1 MVNVLTGKST
11 PARATASTYGSF
23 LSVDEEIVGFQDDVE
38 SIIQQLTKGTK
49 ELDVVSIVGMPGLG
63 KTTLATMVFNHHVID
78 KYFDVRASCSISK
91 EYNLR
96 KVCSEIL
103 KQVLGNVDGI
113 LDEDMPDKLR
123 KSLMRKRYLIV
134 LDDIWEVK
142 AWEEFRL
149 CFQDD
154 ENGSRIMLTTRDEE
168 VARQIKHH
176 SDPYFLRFLTM
187 DESWKL
193 LQKKVFQGEICP
205 SELRGAGL
213 RVAKSCKGLPLVIVL
228 IAGIIAKQVR
238 ASSWLEIA
246 KDLSSHVLEE
256 QSTKIIESSYNYLED
271 HLKSCLLY
279 MGLFPEDYKFPV
291 SNLLK
296 LWIAEDFVHDIM
308 VLDNMDMEEASKTC
322 LNDLVNRSLVI
333 VSERREDNGEIEYC
347 TVHDVVREFCLR
359 KLPKEKF
366 MQYHHAKKHRL
377 SDDDF
382 NEEFLYRYEDALK
395 KLTLED
401 VDDNLDEQFLQQD
414 EDLLDKSMLK
424 YAHDDLDDDLAEQFL
439 RQDEDLLDKSMLEHV
454 HDDLDEDL
462 AEQFS
467 HQDEDLLDKSM
478 LKYVH
483 DDLDEDLDEQ
493 FSHQDE
499 DLLDMPMLKYVHDDL
514 DEDLDEQ
521 FSHQDED
528 LLDMPML
535 KYVHDDLDEDLD
547 EQFSHQDEDL
557 LDMPM
562 LKYVHDDLDEDLD
575 EQFSHQ
581 DEDLLDMPM
590 LKYVHDD
597 LDEDLDEQFSHQDED
612 LLDMPM
618 LKYVHDDLDEDL
630 DEQFSHQDEDLL
642 DMPML
647 KYVHDDLDEDLD
659 EQFSQ
664 DDEYLWDNPKY
675 VHVNLDEQF
684 LPYEDLSDKRKY
696 VHDDLGKRL
705 LRYQQQGES
714 VEQDE
719 LIDDP
724 EFSPGDE
731 ISLFHVLDNL
741 KFIRVL
747 HLLDVDLKR
756 HSWATVVQVVT
767 HLRYLAIC
775 TQEFDFKWVSHLHDL
790 QTLQVVRKD
799 DLLGH
804 LQTSPSFWK
813 MQKLRHV
820 DIQDFSFKWEDN
832 DRAIFEESSETV
844 LPNLKTFGKCRIYL
858 ADKTPEFWWRF
869 PNIEQLKLHFI
880 EPGYEV
886 NMPNLEELPV
896 QSLELCFS
904 RPISGYK
911 STGRA
916 NCVVFPSNLN
926 DLSLDRLCLTEKAV
940 SQLAKL
946 QNLESLKLRDVYF
959 KSEDILQ
966 PGYSTCW
973 DVSDYEFQALKYLNL
988 QNVLVTEWRSSEASF
1003 PVLEQLI
1010 LNNCVIQCGQIP
1022 CNFVDIPTLKLI
1034 KLIHCDR
1041 SLGFSALNIK
1051 KEVEEIS
1058 GCDSLQVLS
1067 QYKRYY
1073 GLPDVDFATD
1083 CFGAWDR
1090 GDIHRMAG

>member
-23 LSVDEEIVGFQDDVE
+23 LSVDEEIVGFEDDVE

-63 KTTLATMVFNHHVID
+63 KTTLATTVFNHHVID

-228 IAGIIAKQVR
+228 IAGIIAKQMR

-308 VLDNMDMEEASKTC
+308 VLDNVDMEEASKTC

-382 NEEFLYRYEDALK
+382 DEEFLYRYEDALK

-424 YAHDDLDDDLAEQFL
+424 YAHDNLDDDLAEQFL

-521 FSHQDED
+521 FS
-528 LLDMPML
+528 
-535 KYVHDDLDEDLD
+535 
-547 EQFSHQDEDL
+547 
-557 LDMPM
+557 
-562 LKYVHDDLDEDLD
+562 
-575 EQFSHQ
+575 
-581 DEDLLDMPM
+581 
-590 LKYVHDD
+590 
-597 LDEDLDEQFSHQDED
+597 
-612 LLDMPM
+612 
-618 LKYVHDDLDEDL
+618 
-630 DEQFSHQDEDLL
+630 
-642 DMPML
+642 
-647 KYVHDDLDEDLD
+647 
-659 EQFSQ
+659 Q

-675 VHVNLDEQF
+675 VHGNLDEQF

-756 HSWATVVQVVT
+756 HSWATAVQVVT

-799 DLLGH
+799 NLLAH

-886 NMPNLEELPV
+886 DMPNLEELPV

-946 QNLESLKLRDVYF
+946 QNLESLKLRVYF
-959 KSEDILQ
+959 KSEDIC
-966 PGYSTCW
+966 TCW

-1058 GCDSLQVLS
+1058 GCDSLQVLT
-1067 QYKRYY
+1067 QYERYY
-1073 GLPDVDFATD
+1073 RLSDVGFATD
-1083 CFGAWDR
+1083 FFGAWDR

>member
-521 FSHQDED
+521 FS
-528 LLDMPML
+528 
-535 KYVHDDLDEDLD
+535 
-547 EQFSHQDEDL
+547 
-557 LDMPM
+557 
-562 LKYVHDDLDEDLD
+562 
-575 EQFSHQ
+575 
-581 DEDLLDMPM
+581 
-590 LKYVHDD
+590 
-597 LDEDLDEQFSHQDED
+597 
-612 LLDMPM
+612 
-618 LKYVHDDLDEDL
+618 
-630 DEQFSHQDEDLL
+630 
-642 DMPML
+642 
-647 KYVHDDLDEDLD
+647 
-659 EQFSQ
+659 Q

>member
-1 MVNVLTGKST
+1 MVNVLTGKSI

-63 KTTLATMVFNHHVID
+63 KTTLATMVFNHQVID

-228 IAGIIAKQVR
+228 IAGIIAKQMR

-308 VLDNMDMEEASKTC
+308 VLDKVDMEEASKTC

-377 SDDDF
+377 SVDDF
-382 NEEFLYRYEDALK
+382 DEEFLYRYEDALK

-462 AEQFS
+462 DEQFS
-467 HQDEDLLDKSM
+467 HQDEDLLDKS
-478 LKYVH
+478 
-483 DDLDEDLDEQ
+483 
-493 FSHQDE
+493 
-499 DLLDMPMLKYVHDDL
+499 
-514 DEDLDEQ
+514 
-521 FSHQDED
+521 
-528 LLDMPML
+528 
-535 KYVHDDLDEDLD
+535 
-547 EQFSHQDEDL
+547 
-557 LDMPM
+557 
-562 LKYVHDDLDEDLD
+562 
-575 EQFSHQ
+575 
-581 DEDLLDMPM
+581 
-590 LKYVHDD
+590 
-597 LDEDLDEQFSHQDED
+597 
-612 LLDMPM
+612 M

-756 HSWATVVQVVT
+756 HSWATAVQVVT

-1058 GCDSLQVLS
+1058 GCDSLQVLT

-1073 GLPDVDFATD
+1073 RLPDVDFATD

>member
-11 PARATASTYGSF
+11 PAGATASTYGSF

-176 SDPYFLRFLTM
+176 SDPYFLRFLKM

-228 IAGIIAKQVR
+228 IAGIIAKQMR

-467 HQDEDLLDKSM
+467 HQDEDLLD
-478 LKYVH
+478 
-483 DDLDEDLDEQ
+483 
-493 FSHQDE
+493 
-499 DLLDMPMLKYVHDDL
+499 
-514 DEDLDEQ
+514 
-521 FSHQDED
+521 
-528 LLDMPML
+528 
-535 KYVHDDLDEDLD
+535 
-547 EQFSHQDEDL
+547 
-557 LDMPM
+557 
-562 LKYVHDDLDEDLD
+562 
-575 EQFSHQ
+575 
-581 DEDLLDMPM
+581 
-590 LKYVHDD
+590 
-597 LDEDLDEQFSHQDED
+597 
-612 LLDMPM
+612 
-618 LKYVHDDLDEDL
+618 
-630 DEQFSHQDEDLL
+630 
-642 DMPML
+642 MPML

-756 HSWATVVQVVT
+756 HSWATAVQVVT

-926 DLSLDRLCLTEKAV
+926 DLSLDRLCLTEKTV

>member
-1 MVNVLTGKST
+1 
-11 PARATASTYGSF
+11 
-23 LSVDEEIVGFQDDVE
+23 
-38 SIIQQLTKGTK
+38 
-49 ELDVVSIVGMPGLG
+49 
-63 KTTLATMVFNHHVID
+63 
-78 KYFDVRASCSISK
+78 
-91 EYNLR
+91 
-96 KVCSEIL
+96 
-103 KQVLGNVDGI
+103 
-113 LDEDMPDKLR
+113 MPDKLR

-228 IAGIIAKQVR
+228 IAGIIAKQMR

-424 YAHDDLDDDLAEQFL
+424 YAHDDLDDDLAEQIL

-467 HQDEDLLDKSM
+467 HQDEDLLDKS
-478 LKYVH
+478 
-483 DDLDEDLDEQ
+483 
-493 FSHQDE
+493 
-499 DLLDMPMLKYVHDDL
+499 
-514 DEDLDEQ
+514 
-521 FSHQDED
+521 
-528 LLDMPML
+528 
-535 KYVHDDLDEDLD
+535 
-547 EQFSHQDEDL
+547 
-557 LDMPM
+557 
-562 LKYVHDDLDEDLD
+562 
-575 EQFSHQ
+575 
-581 DEDLLDMPM
+581 
-590 LKYVHDD
+590 
-597 LDEDLDEQFSHQDED
+597 
-612 LLDMPM
+612 M

-756 HSWATVVQVVT
+756 HSWATAVQVVT

-911 STGRA
+911 STGPA

-926 DLSLDRLCLTEKAV
+926 DLSLDRLCLTEKTV